1 MNQSDTVLLER
12 LAVGID
18 LGTTYSAIAY
28 VDQHGRQALIP
39 NSENERLTPSVILF
53 DGQHAVVGSVAR
65 QNAVAEPEK
74 IVDFVKREMGK
85 SKAQFHREF
94 EGRKYSA
101 EELSALILR
110 KLRNDA
116 EKFLGRAITDAVI
129 TVPAYFNDAERT
141 ATVQAGKLAGLNV
154 IGIINEPTAAALAYG
169 FRQLEGKKKVLVFD
183 LGGGTLDV
191 TIMDIAENQI
201 RMLASNGDHRLGG
214 KDWDDLIC
222 SWAAEAFELEHGD
235 NPMLDLDS
243 YQDLYG
249 RSVVAKS
256 QLSSRESVIFNYS
269 YNGHGMRLELT
280 RTEFEE
286 RSRYLVEQCKM
297 ICEIGLAEAHLESS
311 QIDGILLVG
320 GMTRMPSVRAMLAN
334 FAPGVPLIDFVNP
347 DEVVALGAAIQAN
360 LQLLQEEDEAGKR
373 TIPEAVRGQF
383 SGRDGELIKVSNIT
397 THSLGV
403 VIWDHALQEE
413 TVHAMIKRSTEV
425 PASVTK
431 SFGLSKDNLT
441 SMRISV
447 VEGESSVPSECYPL
461 GICEIELP
469 PGLSRGTPISLTY
482 SYTEDQVLEVL
493 VEADGKQSAATLTR
507 STGVS
512 EEDVV
517 AAAAEMLRIEVV

>member
-1 MNQSDTVLLER
+1 MKQSDTVLLER

-28 VDQHGRQALIP
+28 VDEYGRQSLIP

-53 DGQHAVVGSVAR
+53 DGQHAIVGSVAR

-74 IVDFVKREMGK
+74 IVDFVKREIGK
-85 SKAQFHREF
+85 SKSQFHREF
-94 EGRKYSA
+94 DGRQYSA

-154 IGIINEPTAAALAYG
+154 IGVINEPTAAALAYG
-169 FRQLEGKKKVLVFD
+169 FRQLEGKKTVLVFD

-191 TIMDIAENQI
+191 TIMGIADNQI

-222 SWAAEAFELEHGD
+222 SWAAEAFELEHGE
-235 NPMLDLDS
+235 NPMLNLDS
-243 YQDLYG
+243 YQDIYG
-249 RSVVAKS
+249 RAVIAKS
-256 QLSSRESVIFNYS
+256 QLSSRETTIFNYS
-269 YNGHGMRLELT
+269 YNGHSLRLELT

-286 RSRYLVEQCKM
+286 RSRSLIEQCKM
-297 ICEIGLAEAHLESS
+297 ICEIGLAEAQLESS

-320 GMTRMPSVRAMLAN
+320 GMTRMPSVRAMLAA

-360 LQLLQEEDEAGKR
+360 LQLLHEEDRMGTK
-373 TIPEAVRGQF
+373 IISQAVRGQF
-383 SGRDGELIKVSNIT
+383 SGDNGVLIKVSNIT
-397 THSLGV
+397 THTLGV
-403 VIWDHALQEE
+403 VIWDHALGEE
-413 TVHAMIKRSTEV
+413 KVYCMIPRSTRI

-431 SFGLSKDNLT
+431 SFGLSKDDLT

-447 VEGESSVPSECYPL
+447 VEGESSVPMECCPL

-469 PGLSRGTPISLTY
+469 PGLSRGTPVSLTY
-482 SYTEDQVLEVL
+482 RYTENQVLEVV
-493 VEADGKQSAATLTR
+493 VEANGQQRAATLSR

-512 EEDVV
+512 EEDVAY
-517 AAAAEMLRIEVV
+517 AATEMLKIEVV

>member
-1 MNQSDTVLLER
+1 MHQSDTVLLER

-28 VDQHGRQALIP
+28 VDHHGRQALIP

-101 EELSALILR
+101 EELSALIVK

-154 IGIINEPTAAALAYG
+154 IGVINEPTAAALAYG
-169 FRQLEGKKKVLVFD
+169 FRQLEGKQTVLVFD

-191 TIMDIAENQI
+191 TIMHIADNQI

-222 SWAAEAFELEHGD
+222 AWAAEAFELEHGE

-256 QLSSRESVIFNYS
+256 QLSSRETVIFNYS

-286 RSRYLVEQCKM
+286 RARSLVEQCKM
-297 ICEIGLAEAHLESS
+297 ICEIGLAEARLQSS

-320 GMTRMPSVRAMLAN
+320 GMTRMPSVRAMLAT

-347 DEVVALGAAIQAN
+347 DEVVVLGAAIQAN
-360 LQLLQEEDEAGKR
+360 LQLLREEDVSGTR
-373 TIPEAVRGQF
+373 TIPEAVREQF
-383 SGRDGELIKVSNIT
+383 SGNDGELIKVSNIT

-403 VIWDHALQEE
+403 VIWDHALGESK
-413 TVHAMIKRSTEV
+413 VHVMIQRSTRI

-441 SMRISV
+441 TMKISV
-447 VEGESSVPSECYPL
+447 VEGESSVPEECCPL
-461 GICEIELP
+461 GVCEIELP
-469 PGLSRGTPISLTY
+469 PGLSRGTPVSLTY
-482 SYTEDQVLEVL
+482 RYTVDQVLEVV
-493 VEADGKQSAATLTR
+493 VEADGQQSVATLART
-507 STGVS
+507 TGVS
-512 EEDVV
+512 DEDV
-517 AAAAEMLRIEVV
+517 AIAAAEMLKIEVV

>member
-28 VDQHGRQALIP
+28 VDQHGRQSLIP

-94 EGRKYSA
+94 DGRKYSA
-101 EELSALILR
+101 EELSALILK

-154 IGIINEPTAAALAYG
+154 IGVINEPTAAALAYG
-169 FRQLEGKKKVLVFD
+169 FRQLEGKKTVLVFD

-191 TIMDIAENQI
+191 TIMDIADNQI

-222 SWAAEAFELEHGD
+222 SWVAEAFELEHGE

-243 YQDLYG
+243 FQDLYG
-249 RSVVAKS
+249 RSVVAKN
-256 QLSSRESVIFNYS
+256 QLSSRESVNFNYS
-269 YNGHGMRLELT
+269 YNGHGLRLELT

-286 RSRYLVEQCKM
+286 RSRSLVEQCKM

-311 QIDGILLVG
+311 KIDGILLVG

-360 LQLLQEEDEAGKR
+360 LQLLHEEDQAGER
-373 TIPEAVRGQF
+373 TIPQSVRGQF
-383 SGRDGELIKVSNIT
+383 SGADGELIKVSNIT
-397 THSLGV
+397 THTLGV
-403 VIWDHALQEE
+403 VIWDHAREE
-413 TVHAMIKRSTEV
+413 EVVHAMIHRSTRI
-425 PASVTK
+425 PASVSK

-441 SMRISV
+441 SMKISV
-447 VEGESSVPSECYPL
+447 VEGESSVPAECYPL

-482 SYTEDQVLEVL
+482 RYTENQVLEVV
-493 VEADGKQSAATLTR
+493 VEADGQQSVAALAR
-507 STGVS
+507 ATGVS
-512 EEDVV
+512 EEDV
-517 AAAAEMLRIEVV
+517 ALAAEEMQRIEVV